1 MCRRCSVVAGRKK
14 AEKMTTLVRVP
25 IVLVAAGLA
34 ALGSYWW
41 AFVVSGNNFDFAL
54 GAAAAGSVVV
64 ATIGLGRLTR
74 VVGVV
79 LLGIPVTAAA
89 LMTTVYVMGMDHIDS
104 RPRFPVVV
112 STSHCTHTVTGHGRD
127 GSTSHDCNRYAF
139 TFTDAAGKPISE
151 RLGTADAW
159 HSHDVGTRL
168 DVYQQ
173 TPGTIRVYPVSMAQP
188 LPQVRT
194 AARVAVPVFVA
205 YTAFAGL
212 LGASRRR
219 ASKTDP
225 NAA

>member
-1 MCRRCSVVAGRKK
+1 
-14 AEKMTTLVRVP
+14 MTSLVR
-25 IVLVAAGLA
+25 VLVAA
-34 ALGSYWW
+34 ALGALGAYWW
-41 AFVVSGNNFDFAL
+41 GFVMLGNNFDFAL
-54 GAAAAGSVVV
+54 GAAAAAAVVV

-112 STSHCTHTVTGHGRD
+112 STSHCTHTVTQHGRD
-127 GSTSHDCNRYAF
+127 GSTSHDCDRYAF

-151 RLGTADAW
+151 RLAIADAW

-173 TPGTIRVYPVSMAQP
+173 TPGTIRVYPLPMAQP
-188 LPQVRT
+188 LPQIRA
-194 AARVAVPVFVA
+194 AARIAVPVFVA
-205 YTAFAGL
+205 YTAFAGI

-219 ASKTDP
+219 TRKLTPTTGGEPSR
-225 NAA
+225 

>member
-1 MCRRCSVVAGRKK
+1 
-14 AEKMTTLVRVP
+14 MTSLVR
-25 IVLVAAGLA
+25 VLVAATLG
-34 ALGSYWW
+34 ALGAYWW
-41 AFVVSGNNFDFAL
+41 GFMMLGNNFDFAL
-54 GAAAAGSVVV
+54 GAAAAAAVVV

-219 ASKTDP
+219 ASKSNP